1 MIVTSYKSSLYE
13 VSSLKTLSISRK
25 RLITRPEKTKTF
37 KTPDSFQSEL
47 SISVNSLQSSW
58 TNIWNLETHFI
69 VKSMNFIIWSLL
81 PENFWT
87 KSELS
92 TAFKPKEGMSSDL
105 LFLNMKFWKF
115 QVKSFQIET
124 LKTLKIKLVACR
136 AAKCFEKAWMLPIL
150 KMAKHAC
157 GLACDQ
163 IRVTNCKLGFLKI
176 GLTIWLENFGEP
188 AKQFYSC
195 TRIHTGIQSLKS
207 SAPLMSRCSVS
218 FTVALSL
225 NRSRALSA
233 WLRRLARSF
242 GALISLKP

>member
-1 MIVTSYKSSLYE
+1 MKSS
-13 VSSLKTLSISRK
+13 
-25 RLITRPEKTKTF
+25 
-37 KTPDSFQSEL
+37 
-47 SISVNSLQSSW
+47 SW
-58 TNIWNLETHFI
+58 
-69 VKSMNFIIWSLL
+69 KLL
-81 PENFWT
+81 NQ
-87 KSELS
+87 KLG

-136 AAKCFEKAWMLPIL
+136 AAKCFEKAWMPIL